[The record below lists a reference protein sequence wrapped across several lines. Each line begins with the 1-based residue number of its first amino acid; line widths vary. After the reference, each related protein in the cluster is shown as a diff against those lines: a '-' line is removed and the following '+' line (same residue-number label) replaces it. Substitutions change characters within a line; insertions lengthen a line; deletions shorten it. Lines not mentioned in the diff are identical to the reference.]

1 MGSNVLCSQY
11 EFNANK
17 IDDQDEVQRILKAI
31 KQENL
36 PDNLLNPQKDYPEKY
51 SKVDTSNIQN
61 IEENKSPITII
72 KPRQRRM
79 TIM

>member
-1 MGSNVLCSQY
+1 MGSNVLCSQN

-31 KQENL
+31 EQENL

-61 IEENKSPITII
+61 IEENKCQITII
-72 KPRQRRM
+72 KPRQRKV